1 MKYLINRL
9 KEPSTWQGI
18 IAVVTGFGV
27 AISPELSSSIVTAA
41 AALFGTVSVV
51 LKERGSED
59 AK

>member
-1 MKYLINRL
+1 MEYLLNRF

-18 IAVVTGFGV
+18 IAIVASFGV
-27 AISPELSSSIVTAA
+27 ALSPELAEAIIAGGV
-41 AALFGTVSVV
+41 ALFGLVSVV